1 MNKIYEIV
9 VDFYSENV
17 TSTNITKNAEDLNI
31 WFNNNDINTSFIK
44 ALFVNQNE
52 EPIDLTDYDVSVN
65 WRLTNRDTIIQEDN
79 IEKIEDTGYVLI
91 EVPSEVINEDK
102 GKIYFNITLE
112 KRDTNE
118 TLNSSSFV
126 ATLVGSLT
134 DTTFP
139 ENKLITNVKNAQMLN
154 GKSYEELTEDIIE
167 KVGAVNIEGLA
178 SEEYVNEKVKDL
190 VNEEYVN
197 EKINEIDLSS
207 YVKDN
212 ELSNVAKSGSYND
225 LTDTPISKYENH
237 SININDLDVGTYTL
251 FNCDLV
257 YGDNKTISLGK
268 NNTST
273 VFVYNANNNKS
284 FIVIANYGS
293 YSCILYNI
301 GEELKQ
307 INLSNIAVKDDLD
320 TFVDIDDVNNAINE
334 KITELNVD
342 GSINNSF
349 EKSKEYTDEKI
360 SETKTEIDNN
370 NVQFRDTIYQTI
382 IETFAKV
389 PDTYLTNYATKNYVI
404 EQITEAMKGISSGG
418 LTEREVNAL
427 IDEKLKDVN
436 VDLSNYYTKQEVDEK
451 IVDVDLSA
459 YLTTEEGD
467 KRYMPANT
475 IIDNKKPAYGE
486 YKTLLKGDMF
496 NKYHEIADFW
506 TCNQSSNHDTR
517 RPIKYI
523 KKIPS
528 TDLFIAYIDNNSSG
542 EEKGFSIFHFLTNKT
557 IEEDNYITISSLGLG
572 IQDNTNYVRF
582 FFSETKPLIFITY
595 FTSTK
600 ETHSAMLS
608 INTDDKTLNVD
619 DDIIVRSSSDNL
631 WLYDGDRV
639 FNTYGVNISDDFERI
654 AMVFN
659 KNDTSATNLV
669 IMDIALNDEGKYKF
683 GNKKECVNY
692 VQWGTDY
699 NQYGYLLSNICFIN
713 KNTFTIGCYN
723 NSTVFV
729 YSIDDANDAISSVR
743 SLISN
748 GLAIC
753 GIVKVGDYLFCYGYG
768 TSYNWKHAIQVLKYN
783 SDNTLTYVT
792 SLACDN
798 NYKARDYNLSKY
810 CPDCMT
816 MGSPYGPGFW
826 ISNYYV
832 QDNKIMIMTTCPAGI
847 NETYVGTACFN
858 TLTEQFDYYYPNF
871 SWVKRQLTGIT
882 FINDEKTKAV
892 GYVNNRM
899 YLFDILKDEPYVV
912 QCGNNILY
920 SYINNL
926 VEETAQLTIDN

>member
-1 MNKIYEIV
+1 MNKIYEIL

-31 WFNNNDINTSFIK
+31 WFNNNDINTSFLK

-52 EPIDLTDYDVSVN
+52 EPIDLTEYDVSVN
-65 WRLTNRDTIIQEDN
+65 WRLTNRDTIIQENN
-79 IEKIEDTGYVLI
+79 IEKIEDIGYVLFK
-91 EVPSEVINEDK
+91 VPSEVVNENK
-102 GKIYFNITLE
+102 GKIYFNITLK
-112 KRDTNE
+112 KRDSNE

-126 ATLVGSLT
+126 ATLVDSLT
-134 DTTFP
+134 DTSFSD
-139 ENKLITNVKNAQMLN
+139 NKLITNVKNAQMID
-154 GKSYEELTEDIIE
+154 GRTVDEITTEMAKKVIE
-167 KVGAVNIEGLA
+167 INTEGLA
-178 SEEYVNEKVKDL
+178 SEEYVNEKVKDFVTEQDINNAVEGL
-190 VNEEYVN
+190 ASEQYVN
-197 EKINEIDLSS
+197 EKT
-207 YVKDN
+207 KD
-212 ELSNVAKSGSYND
+212 
-225 LTDTPISKYENH
+225 
-237 SININDLDVGTYTL
+237 
-251 FNCDLV
+251 
-257 YGDNKTISLGK
+257 
-268 NNTST
+268 
-273 VFVYNANNNKS
+273 
-284 FIVIANYGS
+284 FIVESA
-293 YSCILYNI
+293 
-301 GEELKQ
+301 
-307 INLSNIAVKDDLD
+307 
-320 TFVDIDDVNNAINE
+320 
-334 KITELNVD
+334 
-342 GSINNSF
+342 
-349 EKSKEYTDEKI
+349 
-360 SETKTEIDNN
+360 
-370 NVQFRDTIYQTI
+370 
-382 IETFAKV
+382 
-389 PDTYLTNYATKNYVI
+389 
-404 EQITEAMKGISSGG
+404 
-418 LTEREVNAL
+418 
-427 IDEKLKDVN
+427 
-436 VDLSNYYTKQEVDEK
+436 VDEK
-451 IVDVDLSA
+451 IKGINVDLTN
-459 YLTTEEGD
+459 YLTVEEGD
-467 KRYMPANT
+467 KKYMPANM

-496 NKYHEIADFW
+496 NKYHDIYDFW
-506 TCNQSSNHDTR
+506 TCNQNSNHDTR

-542 EEKGFSIFHFLTNKT
+542 VEKGFSIFHFLTDKA

-582 FFSETKPLIFITY
+582 FFSETKPLIFVTY

-608 INTDDKTLNVD
+608 VNTTDKTINVD
-619 DDIIVRSSSDNL
+619 DDIIVRNSSDNL
-631 WLYDGDRV
+631 WIYDGDRV

-692 VQWGTDY
+692 VQCGTDY
-699 NQYGYLLSNICFIN
+699 NQYGYLLSNICFID

-723 NSTVFV
+723 NSTAFV

-768 TSYNWKHAIQVLKYN
+768 SSYNYKQAIEVLKYN
-783 SDNTLTYVT
+783 ADNTLTYVT

-810 CPDCMT
+810 CPDCMN

-847 NETYVGTACFN
+847 NEVYVGTACFN

-882 FINDEKTKAV
+882 FIDNEKTKAV
-892 GYVNNRM
+892 GYLNNRM
-899 YLFDILKDEPYVV
+899 YLFEVAKDEPFVV

-926 VEETAQLTIDN
+926 VEETAQLTMEN